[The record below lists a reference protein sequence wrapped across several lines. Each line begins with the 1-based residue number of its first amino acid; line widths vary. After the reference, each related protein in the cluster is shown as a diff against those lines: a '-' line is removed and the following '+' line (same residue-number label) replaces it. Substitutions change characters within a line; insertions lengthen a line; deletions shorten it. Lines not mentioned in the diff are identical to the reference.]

1 MDIMSGETCRQF
13 RLLTLYLFKG
23 QFVNPA
29 GKEVTGIRGGCGCR
43 YFSPLRLS
51 LYENIIV
58 IIYRLK
64 LYVNAMQLG
73 PTEILIV

>member
-13 RLLTLYLFKG
+13 RLLTSYLFKG

-43 YFSPLRLS
+43 YISPLRLS
-51 LYENIIV
+51 LYENI
-58 IIYRLK
+58 
-64 LYVNAMQLG
+64 
-73 PTEILIV
+73 